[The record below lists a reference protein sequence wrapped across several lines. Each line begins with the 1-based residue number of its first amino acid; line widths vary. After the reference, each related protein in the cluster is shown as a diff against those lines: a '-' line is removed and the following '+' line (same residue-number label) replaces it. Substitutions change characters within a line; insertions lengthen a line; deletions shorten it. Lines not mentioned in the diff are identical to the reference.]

1 MFKSFL
7 STVKERKLALFSIVF
22 FGVLTIWWISISVRG
37 LKEGNENN
45 IFTVTYWW
53 VSIWGGI
60 AGLFIAR
67 KWGGSKSV
75 LGRAFY
81 AFSIGLLGQAFGQI
95 VYSYYIYVR
104 GVEVPYPSLGDIGY
118 FSTGMFYVYGLIQL
132 GKATGANMS
141 FKTYRGRI
149 IALVIPIFFLALSYF
164 LFLRGS
170 GNVVDFHR
178 PIKTIIDFG
187 FPLVDAIFLS
197 FAIVAYLNSR
207 KFLGGIMRSPI
218 LFLLLALV
226 VEAIADF
233 TFVYQVSREQWYV
246 GGTND
251 FMYLISYTLMALAL
265 MQLGYVFSKL
275 TENNHD

>member
-1 MFKSFL
+1 MIKNIISMI
-7 STVKERKLALFSIVF
+7 KERKLALFSVF
-22 FGVLTIWWISISVRG
+22 FFVVLTIWWVSISVRG

-45 IFTVTYWW
+45 IFTVTYPW
-53 VSIWGGI
+53 VSLWGGI
-60 AGLFIAR
+60 AGLFIAN

-81 AFSIGLLGQAFGQI
+81 AFSIGLLGQAFGQA

-118 FSTGMFYVYGLIQL
+118 FSTGMFYIYGLVQL

-141 FKTYRGRI
+141 LKTYRGLI
-149 IALVIPIFFLALSYF
+149 IALVIPVSFLAIAYF

-170 GNVVDFHR
+170 SYVIDLHR

-187 FPLVDAIFLS
+187 FPLVDSIFLS
-197 FAIVAYLNSR
+197 FAIVAYVNSR

-218 LFLLLALV
+218 LFLLLALA

-233 TFVYQVSREQWYV
+233 NFVYQVSRGEWYV
-246 GGTND
+246 GGIND
-251 FMYLISYTLMALAL
+251 FMYLISYTMMALAL
-265 MQLGYVFSKL
+265 MLIGYTFSKI
-275 TENNHD
+275 TENNHE